1 MCIDLTY
8 QDYITTGWRSFLV
21 LSFIA
26 DNIGGDVTNESDGLL
41 CVYFLINVVHSGP
54 LKAIQYFIQWDTV
67 GKYIVNY

>member
-8 QDYITTGWRSFLV
+8 QDYITRITWRSFLV

-41 CVYFLINVVHSGP
+41 CVYFLINVVHSFITGM
-54 LKAIQYFIQWDTV
+54 AI
-67 GKYIVNY
+67 